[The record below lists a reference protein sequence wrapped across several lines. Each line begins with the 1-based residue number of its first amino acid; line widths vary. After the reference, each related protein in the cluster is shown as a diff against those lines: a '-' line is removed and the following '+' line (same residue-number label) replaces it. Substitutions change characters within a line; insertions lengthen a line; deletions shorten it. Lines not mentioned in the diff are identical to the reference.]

1 MTTKKAAKKAAKKIV
16 EKAAP
21 KRRAPR
27 KEPPITETE
36 VLFCHLVMK
45 GIGNPNATQLER
57 IESAGA
63 KVGFDK
69 TLASRVYH
77 RKPVQ
82 AWIASYR
89 DRMMTEMVREE
100 VRVMK
105 RAGFTREDIL
115 TLLHDLATIPPEK
128 TKGSIAGQ
136 VEAVAEMAKV
146 MGIQVAPR
154 DPDAFFKGRTEAEIA
169 CYAEHGVFTMPVV
182 Q

>member
-1 MTTKKAAKKAAKKIV
+1 MPSKKVAKKEVKPAA
-16 EKAAP
+16 
-21 KRRAPR
+21 RRAPR
-27 KEPPITETE
+27 KEPPITEMET
-36 VLFCHLVMK
+36 LFCNLVMK
-45 GIGNPNATQLER
+45 GTGDPNASQLER
-57 IESAGA
+57 IEAAGA
-63 KVGFDK
+63 KVGFSK
-69 TLASRVYH
+69 PMASKVYH

-82 AWIASYR
+82 AWITKYR

-100 VRVMK
+100 VRVLR

-115 TLLHDLATIPPEK
+115 TLLHDLASVPPER

-136 VEAVAEMAKV
+136 VAAVAEMAKV